1 MKSIFE
7 ELVYAFTHFDVKNAP
22 ESEFFDFEKKINQ
35 LSKEEKINALAE
47 ISDSDH
53 HLVALKGLLAKQLGN
68 TDQAIALFTAAIKHH
83 ATDWRAYYALAVT
96 LYLTKNSS
104 KIAFAERVLRVCI
117 SVNPTCSV
125 CRKLLEIFT
134 FESAFHGDP
143 NYQNI
148 VPLLLNEYK
157 ATAFVETG
165 TYLGHSSEF
174 IALQFPG
181 LPHFTTEIN
190 DTFFDLAKQRLA
202 PYPHVKL
209 FKKHTLDFLKQ
220 DLIHLDLGE
229 RPVFFIDAHWEQD
242 WPLIEELT
250 FIKEHYPNAILVVDD
265 MQVPGQP
272 QFPYDNYGG
281 DKVCDLPHIAPVL
294 QDFCTNCL
302 IPTYTAEKTEPYTS
316 LSGYGI
322 FALNHDDFLHEIVKK
337 NGLENDFSVIPMHT
351 KASSAKQDKKIIGL
365 IPVKNEADVIEFTLR
380 ALAPFVDSIIVFDDD
395 STDNT
400 VEICNRL
407 KKQCKIESIITN
419 NQWDYNETYYRQA
432 LLDKGRKLGGTHFI
446 CLDADEAFTSNLLN
460 DNQLQ
465 TIVLNLKPGETLVMH
480 WLQLWRS
487 TLEFRHDQ
495 SVWTNNT
502 KVFAFADDGVS
513 NYHQQEFHLLRHP
526 SGLTGKSVVIPNA
539 NFGVMHFQFVNWT
552 NLLIKQAWYRVLEKI
567 KQPEKPDEQINALYA
582 PSKDETNLGLRD
594 VPTDWFSL
602 YPFFSP
608 VYFEKSESW
617 RTQQVLSFFKEKGRD
632 YFKGLDIWD
641 VDWDFHAKRI
651 KEEQQEKHELP
662 EDYLPRL
669 MKAPITK
676 TEQHILQL
684 TQGVQ
689 GWFTSNEMIALFRL
703 AKKQATNARILEIG
717 SFMGRSTNILGH
729 SCIHTKR
736 ELFALDVWLDFG
748 EDLDDRAQSENGIH
762 ILNTF
767 IRNTQWFADKLR
779 ILKGSTNQF
788 ESLLVTQQFDLIF
801 IDAAHDYQNV
811 CNDIRVALTCIKPG
825 GILIGH
831 DYHTMGGEE
840 VIQAVHDSLFYR
852 DDIQVKGV
860 FEGTTIWYAQIPN
873 PIHG

>member
-1 MKSIFE
+1 MKSHFE
-7 ELVYAFTHFDVKNAP
+7 ELVYAFTQFDVKNSP

-35 LSKEEKINALAE
+35 LTKEEKINALNE
-47 ISDSDH
+47 ISDAEP
-53 HLVALKGLLAKQLGN
+53 HLATLKGLLAKQLGQI
-68 TDQAIALFTAAIKHH
+68 DQAIALFSAAIKHQ

-104 KIAFAERVLRVCI
+104 KIALAERVLRVCI
-117 SVNPTCSV
+117 SVNPHISV

-143 NYQNI
+143 NYQKI
-148 VPLLLNEYK
+148 VPLIIKDFK

-174 IALQFPG
+174 IAIQFPA
-181 LPHFTTEIN
+181 LPLFTTEIN
-190 DTFFDLAKQRLA
+190 DSFFDLAQQRLSA
-202 PYPHVKL
+202 YPQVKQ

-220 DLIHLDLGE
+220 DLIHFDLGE
-229 RPVFFIDAHWEQD
+229 RPVFFIDAQREQD

-250 FIKEHYPNAILVVDD
+250 FIKEHYQNAILVVDD

-281 DKVCDLPHIAPVL
+281 DKVCDLPHIAPIL
-294 QDFCTNCL
+294 KDFCKNCL

-322 FALNHDDFLHEIVKK
+322 FALNQDEFLQEIVNK
-337 NGLENDFSVIPMHT
+337 NDLEGDFSVIPIQT
-351 KASSAKQDKKIIGL
+351 KATSIETSKKIIGL

-407 KKQCKIESIITN
+407 KKQCKIESIISN
-419 NQWDYNETYYRQA
+419 KKWDYNETYYRQA
-432 LLDKGRKLGGTHFI
+432 LLDEGRRLGGTHFI
-446 CLDADEAFTSNLLN
+446 CLDADEAFTSNLLHE
-460 DNQLQ
+460 NQLR
-465 TIVLNLKPGETLVMH
+465 TILLNLKPGETLVLH

-487 TLEFRHDQ
+487 TLVFRYDQ

-502 KVFAFADDGVS
+502 KIFAFADDGES

-526 SGLTGKSVVIPNA
+526 SGLKGKSVVIPNA

-552 NLLIKQAWYRVLEKI
+552 NLLIKQAWYRVIEKV
-567 KQPEKPDEQINALYA
+567 KQPDKPDVLINALYA
-582 PSKDETNLGLRD
+582 PSKDETNLGLRE
-594 VPTDWFSL
+594 VPSDWFSL

-608 VYFEKSESW
+608 VYFEKQERW
-617 RTQQVLSFFKEKGRD
+617 RTKQILDFFKEKGRD
-632 YFKGLDIWD
+632 YFKDLDIWD
-641 VDWDFHAKRI
+641 VDWDSLAQQI
-651 KEEQQEKHELP
+651 EAEQNPSNEEKP
-662 EDYLPRL
+662 ETYLPNL
-669 MKAPITK
+669 MKAPISS
-676 TEQHILQL
+676 TEKHIVQL
-684 TQGVQ
+684 TQKVQ
-689 GWFTSNEMIALFRL
+689 GWFTHNEMIALFRL
-703 AKKQATNARILEIG
+703 ARKQSVNARILEIG
-717 SFMGRSTNILGH
+717 SFMGRSTNIIGH
-729 SCIHTKR
+729 SCIHTQR
-736 ELFALDVWLDFG
+736 ELYALDVWLDFG
-748 EDLDDRAQSENGIH
+748 EVLDDRAQSENGIH

-779 ILKGSTNQF
+779 ILKGSTKQF
-788 ESLLVTQQFDLIF
+788 ESLLVNQEFDLIF
-801 IDAAHDYQNV
+801 IDAAHDYRNV
-811 CNDIRVALTCIKPG
+811 CNDIRIALTCIKPG

-831 DYHTMGGEE
+831 DYHNMGGEE

-852 DDIQVKGV
+852 DDITVKGV
-860 FEGTTIWYAQIPN
+860 FEGTTIWYALMPN
-873 PIHG
+873 N